1 MVLGSVL
8 DSSLLVSIVHVISA
22 LRFICPFFLVE
33 TVSSIEPS
41 VECFNVALQFNSFLS
56 LIFLQAGAFV
66 KSQKTHAYFKRFQ
79 VKFKR
84 RRGMFSLLTDFF
96 FICSVFEV
104 LNFVFF
110 VSAGKT
116 DYRARIRL
124 INQDKNKYNTPKY
137 RFVVRFV
144 SLIKCHIVLL
154 P

>member
-96 FICSVFEV
+96 LFAVF
-104 LNFVFF
+104 LK
-110 VSAGKT
+110 S
-116 DYRARIRL
+116 
-124 INQDKNKYNTPKY
+124 
-137 RFVVRFV
+137 
-144 SLIKCHIVLL
+144 
-154 P
+154 